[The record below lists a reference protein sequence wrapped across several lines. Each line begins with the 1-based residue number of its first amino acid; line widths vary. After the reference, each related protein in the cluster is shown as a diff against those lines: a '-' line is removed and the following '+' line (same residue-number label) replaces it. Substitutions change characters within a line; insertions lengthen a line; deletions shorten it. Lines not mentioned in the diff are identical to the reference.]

1 VTLTVRVA
9 ALFALV
15 SLLLLPAVALAHP
28 LGNFT
33 VNRYSRLEISP
44 QKITVHYALD
54 LAEIPTFQA
63 MSFLDPNGTGEVSSD
78 AKVTYATQRL
88 VQILPNLRLTI
99 GGIDVPL
106 TVKSSGVQLL
116 PGQGNLPTLR
126 LRAMLDAATP
136 PSLARAGSAGLPL
149 TYRDDNEPDRLGW
162 REIVVSGVDGVS
174 VGHSTVS
181 SKDASNELRSYPTD
195 MLAKPLDEREASAL
209 LIVSSAA
216 DGAGSA
222 AGTATPLSSDTDRR
236 RQIGKVAQDTLSRL
250 TTLLGIS
257 GAASTAPAM
266 ASDTAPGPI
275 GVALGQATSL
285 SKIVAAGQLGPVA
298 VAGAF
303 LLAALWGAAHA
314 FTPGHGKTIVAAYLV
329 GSRGTA
335 RHALYLGLTVT
346 ATHTMGIYALGVI
359 TLLAARFILPEVLYP
374 WLALLSGLAVVAVG
388 LITMVSRARAVAH
401 GTTEHAHYTHDHHE
415 HGHVHAHDNGH
426 DDHAPLHRPQRTHVM
441 LATDGAAIPVL
452 SAVPEVGHTHEQLP
466 DLHYDHD
473 HGDGHTHDHSHL
485 PPGADGSPVT
495 LRSLLALGV
504 AGGILPCPS
513 ALVLLL
519 GATAL
524 GQSAFGLAL
533 VAAFSI
539 GLAGVLVGIG
549 FAFVYARQSLSARGF
564 PVHPRMR
571 RLLRL
576 APTGSSFL
584 IALVGLGMT
593 AEALGQLG
601 LFGRL

>member
-44 QKITVHYALD
+44 QKITVRYALD

-63 MSFLDPNGTGEVSSD
+63 MSFLDPNGAGEVSSD

-88 VQILPNLRLTI
+88 AQILPNLRLTI

-106 TVKSSGVQLL
+106 TVKSSDVQLL
-116 PGQGNLPTLR
+116 PGQGNLPTLW
-126 LRAMLDAATP
+126 LRATLDAATP
-136 PSLARAGSAGLPL
+136 PALARAGSAGLPL

-209 LIVSSAA
+209 LIASSAA
-216 DGAGSA
+216 DSA
-222 AGTATPLSSDTDRR
+222 SSTAGTASHGTSTFPWR
-236 RQIGKVAQDTLSRL
+236 IGEIAEEALSR
-250 TTLLGIS
+250 TAALLVGP
-257 GAASTAPAM
+257 AAVSTAPAM

-275 GVALGQATSL
+275 GAALGQATSL

-298 VAGAF
+298 VAVAF

-359 TLLAARFILPEVLYP
+359 TLVAARFILPEVLYP

-388 LITMVSRARAVAH
+388 LMTMVSRARAVAH
-401 GTTEHAHYTHDHHE
+401 GTTEHAHHTHDHHE
-415 HGHVHAHDNGH
+415 HGHVHAHDHGH

-452 SAVPEVGHTHEQLP
+452 SAVPEVSHTHEQLP
-466 DLHYDHD
+466 DLHHDHD
-473 HGDGHTHDHSHL
+473 HNDGHTHDHSHL

-524 GQSAFGLAL
+524 GQTAFGLAL

-549 FAFVYARQSLSARGF
+549 FAFVYAQQLLSARGL
-564 PVHPRMR
+564 PVHSRMR